1 MSEKKRKIK
10 YAVFKILSI
19 IVSCGLPIYAVKEHF
34 PIWTESFGTSRSIGA
49 GGIISM
55 IIVVIV
61 FRKAVFQYLRDRL
74 NLQHAPPLVV
84 WLVMLIVS
92 YILLYINQFI
102 RDLTTVFWFGLVG
115 CALGS
120 VLTFIAENIYG
131 KKKEDGNDGA

>member
-10 YAVFKILSI
+10 YVVFKVLSI
-19 IVSCGLPIYAVKEHF
+19 LVSCGLPIYAVKEHF

-49 GGIISM
+49 GGIISL
-55 IIVVIV
+55 IVVVIV
-61 FRKAVFQYLRDRL
+61 FRKAVFQYLRDRC

-131 KKKEDGNDGA
+131 KKEDNNDRS

>member
-10 YAVFKILSI
+10 YIVFKVLSI

-49 GGIISM
+49 GGIISL
-55 IIVVIV
+55 IVVVIV
-61 FRKAVFQYLRDRL
+61 FRKAVFQYLRDRM
-74 NLQHAPPLVV
+74 NLQHAPPLAV

-115 CALGS
+115 CSLGS

-131 KKKEDGNDGA
+131 KK

>member
-10 YAVFKILSI
+10 YVVFKVLSI
-19 IVSCGLPIYAVKEHF
+19 LVSCGLPIYAVKEHF

-49 GGIISM
+49 GGIISL
-55 IIVVIV
+55 IVVVIV
-61 FRKAVFQYLRDRL
+61 FRKAVFQYLRDRC
-74 NLQHAPPLVV
+74 NLLHAPPLAV

-131 KKKEDGNDGA
+131 KKKEDDNG